1 MKGVLTPET
10 TNEEKERERG
20 KRILK
25 FQRWVIGRCHSH
37 GEIVGELIWS
47 QILSSVMVRLCMS

>member
-47 QILSSVMVRLCMS
+47 